1 MFKKTQIHTLLCAA
15 WAASA
20 FLLPATSQAAAG
32 DPVLK
37 VPAGQSVQ
45 ISQTTALS
53 KLVLGTGSAITAPD
67 GYSVTLTVDGVGRP
81 QEARS
86 YSGDVVL
93 TLTENISV
101 SYTSSGP
108 GTAPEVLNHVF
119 RTGVYVNDGAYVP
132 GKSVAAIVRNGTVS
146 DTSAD
151 GVQIKSLEEKFNG
164 ILVEGASTYA
174 INAPR
179 IQLTGNGGNDF
190 AGFGA
195 AIASKGSSNV
205 TVDHAKIVT
214 KGAVRTAVFA
224 GGSSTMTVKNSSIE
238 AYGGTLPADYVW
250 NVATGKMMEAPWMLG
265 ITGTN
270 RATNLVGSATA
281 NYINTSVK
289 AQAWGALSTDDT
301 TKVRMN
307 VKNSTVELVESGYGS
322 YSIGDSLNT
331 FSATTFNVPDMALI
345 MANGPASATFNKGTV
360 VNSKRFGVMMHSNS
374 GGTLTIKDSTF
385 NTAST
390 AIQVKSSSPYIVVDN
405 AVLNSANGILVQAVV
420 NDDPYGASLGF
431 PSSGSTVKAT
441 FSNSVLSGDI
451 INGNTVAGTVTAIF
465 KNTSIT
471 GAITEAA
478 TAHATAADGTELTF
492 AHPELYKL
500 VGEFIHTYAATG
512 KGVAVTLDAGSKWT
526 VSKTSYLSSLR
537 LAAGATLSA
546 PDGKTLSLSVDG
558 VTKPIKAGKSYSG
571 AIVLAV
577 N

>member
-195 AIASKGSSNV
+195 AIA
-205 TVDHAKIVT
+205 A
-214 KGAVRTAVFA
+214 RT
-224 GGSSTMTVKNSSIE
+224 
-238 AYGGTLPADYVW
+238 
-250 NVATGKMMEAPWMLG
+250 
-265 ITGTN
+265 
-270 RATNLVGSATA
+270 
-281 NYINTSVK
+281 
-289 AQAWGALSTDDT
+289 
-301 TKVRMN
+301 
-307 VKNSTVELVESGYGS
+307 
-322 YSIGDSLNT
+322 
-331 FSATTFNVPDMALI
+331 
-345 MANGPASATFNKGTV
+345 
-360 VNSKRFGVMMHSNS
+360 
-374 GGTLTIKDSTF
+374 
-385 NTAST
+385 
-390 AIQVKSSSPYIVVDN
+390 
-405 AVLNSANGILVQAVV
+405 
-420 NDDPYGASLGF
+420 
-431 PSSGSTVKAT
+431 
-441 FSNSVLSGDI
+441 
-451 INGNTVAGTVTAIF
+451 
-465 KNTSIT
+465 
-471 GAITEAA
+471 
-478 TAHATAADGTELTF
+478 
-492 AHPELYKL
+492 
-500 VGEFIHTYAATG
+500 
-512 KGVAVTLDAGSKWT
+512 
-526 VSKTSYLSSLR
+526 
-537 LAAGATLSA
+537 
-546 PDGKTLSLSVDG
+546 
-558 VTKPIKAGKSYSG
+558 
-571 AIVLAV
+571 
-577 N
+577 